1 MEIEFKG
8 KVKYN
13 GNHYHSGEWVKGTGI
28 QVDGDKVFLYDNEL
42 IYMNPF
48 GEECRSDEWVEI
60 IPETR
65 GQYIGKKD
73 MHENKIYDSDLL
85 ADEDD
90 IWVVE
95 WDDCE
100 AKYILV
106 LDNVAMD
113 FSNIDSR
120 WLEIVGNVHD
130 KEEIHNVD

>member
-48 GEECRSDEWVEI
+48 GEEYRSDEWVEV
-60 IPETR
+60 IPETV
-65 GQYIGKKD
+65 GQYIGKKGA
-73 MHENKIYDSDLL
+73 HEAKIYKGDLL
-85 ADEDD
+85 ADGDD
-90 IWVVE
+90 IWLVE
-95 WDDCE
+95 REEEE

-106 LDNVAMD
+106 LDNVSMD
-113 FSNIDSR
+113 FGNLDSE
-120 WLEIVGNVHD
+120 WLEVVGNIHD
-130 KEEIHNVD
+130 VAVGVDGN